1 MTAKQFMTKAELY
14 NKTFLA
20 LIPPV
25 TQAYILKNSPPF
37 AGMKMMPREHFEE
50 RQDEMES
57 IAEMADLFT

>member
-1 MTAKQFMTKAELY
+1 
-14 NKTFLA
+14 LA

-25 TQAYILKNSPPF
+25 TQAYILKNSLPF
-37 AGMKMMPREHFEE
+37 AEDEDEHFEE

>member
-1 MTAKQFMTKAELY
+1 MTAKQFMTKAEFY
-14 NKTFLA
+14 HKAFLA

-25 TQAYILKNSPPF
+25 TQAYIVKNSPRF
-37 AGMKMMPREHFEE
+37 AEDEDDAREHFEE

>member
-1 MTAKQFMTKAELY
+1 MTAKQFMTMQNVITKH
-14 NKTFLA
+14 FLT

-25 TQAYILKNSPPF
+25 TQAYILKNSLPF
-37 AGMKMMPREHFEE
+37 AEDEDDAREHFEE

>member
-1 MTAKQFMTKAELY
+1 
-14 NKTFLA
+14 LA

-25 TQAYILKNSPPF
+25 TQAYILKNSLPF
-37 AGMKMMPREHFEE
+37 AEDEDDAREHSEE